1 VTILAAADME
11 TVTWVLGIVSSIIGA
26 SIVLLLGAV
35 VKKFSE
41 LTTAVNNLTTSVEV
55 IKVELKRVDEHDE
68 AIGTMKPRLDQVYYW
83 GKQKGMGASA

>member
-1 VTILAAADME
+1 MTILAVSDME

-26 SIVLLLGAV
+26 SIMLLLGAV

-55 IKVELKRVDEHDE
+55 IKVELKRVDEHE
-68 AIGTMKPRLDQVYYW
+68 KIGRAHV
-83 GKQKGMGASA
+83 

>member
-1 VTILAAADME
+1 MTILAVSDME

-55 IKVELKRVDEHDE
+55 IKVELKRVDEHDD
-68 AIGTMKPRLDQVYYW
+68 AIGAMKPRLDQVYYW